1 MSKQSARSLAI
12 VLVVVGV
19 GLVAI
24 GVMYFTI
31 AADKLPSILGQL
43 NHATAHRTKRG
54 VAALILG
61 AVSLVGAWFAY
72 ARATR
77 GHRRSA

>member
-1 MSKQSARSLAI
+1 MSRHSARTLAL

-19 GLVAI
+19 VLVAI
-24 GVMYFTI
+24 GVMYFTV

-43 NHATAHRTKRG
+43 QHASAHRTKRG
-54 VAALILG
+54 VAALGLG
-61 AVSLVGAWFAY
+61 IVSLVGAGFAY

-77 GHRRSA
+77 RHHASA